1 MFLVAVSGSGGGG
14 GDDLSETNSSM
25 LKRRVEDLNYKAEK
39 VSVKVEI
46 FVKLFG
52 IMLLFNVRRVLED
65 SRRVEEELV
74 FTVRNQ
80 KVWPDNQTG
89 IPQISWWRRR
99 RTRMRTRTRRR
110 RRRRRRSTC
119 SRFNNFEV
127 ILRYLLYDIE
137 IYKVHYNCYIFSY
150 VILIQCKWHF
160 RELFSLLISNL
171 YLYLQRWFWQ
181 RKKKLELKHS
191 LDFYLSVI
199 STFRY
204 VLAVELLKM
213 KFDNQK

>member
-80 KVWPDNQTG
+80 KVRQPDRVVQ
-89 IPQISWWRRR
+89 
-99 RTRMRTRTRRR
+99 
-110 RRRRRRSTC
+110 
-119 SRFNNFEV
+119 V
-127 ILRYLLYDIE
+127 
-137 IYKVHYNCYIFSY
+137 
-150 VILIQCKWHF
+150 
-160 RELFSLLISNL
+160 SL
-171 YLYLQRWFWQ
+171 
-181 RKKKLELKHS
+181 
-191 LDFYLSVI
+191 
-199 STFRY
+199 RY

-213 KFDNQK
+213 KGK